1 VSSVI
6 LNALRC
12 RAAQKLD
19 GAIAGAVI
27 TVPAYFDDAQRQATR
42 QAAELAGIKVLRLL
56 NEPTAAA
63 VAYGLDADAEEAS
76 LLAVYDL
83 GGGTFDISILR
94 MREGLFEVL
103 ATGGDSALGGDDFD
117 RAITDYWLAELG
129 LSEPTAVQRRSLLE
143 LARRAKETLSVEQVV
158 TFDTRAL
165 DIASDE
171 LNLSRQT
178 LEELVANLIDRTLA
192 ACRVALADAGV
203 ARVDRVVLVGGSTR
217 MPGVRAAVAACFDQE
232 PLCTLDPDLVVAM
245 GAAKQ
250 ADILVGNRGDGE
262 ALLLDVIPLSLG
274 LETFGGLVEKIIE
287 RNSTIPVAR
296 AQEFTTARDGQTGLV
311 VHVLQGER
319 ERVEDCRSL
328 ARFELTG
335 IPPMVAGAARIEVT
349 FRVDADGILEVSAV
363 EQLTGAR
370 SDVVVK
376 PAFGL
381 DETQITQMLKAS
393 YEFAAEDMIARQLTE
408 ARVEAQALLAG
419 LEAAMRQDADLLSA
433 EETQYLENDMRAL
446 EEVLADDDPQ
456 TIREKTESLGRASE
470 DFAARRMD
478 RSIQQALTGVSVNA
492 LDADQS

>member
-1 VSSVI
+1 
-6 LNALRC
+6 
-12 RAAQKLD
+12 
-19 GAIAGAVI
+19 
-27 TVPAYFDDAQRQATR
+27 
-42 QAAELAGIKVLRLL
+42 
-56 NEPTAAA
+56 
-63 VAYGLDADAEEAS
+63 
-76 LLAVYDL
+76 
-83 GGGTFDISILR
+83 
-94 MREGLFEVL
+94 
-103 ATGGDSALGGDDFD
+103 
-117 RAITDYWLAELG
+117 
-129 LSEPTAVQRRSLLE
+129 
-143 LARRAKETLSVEQVV
+143 
-158 TFDTRAL
+158 
-165 DIASDE
+165 
-171 LNLSRQT
+171 
-178 LEELVANLIDRTLA
+178 
-192 ACRVALADAGV
+192 
-203 ARVDRVVLVGGSTR
+203 
-217 MPGVRAAVAACFDQE
+217 
-232 PLCTLDPDLVVAM
+232 
-245 GAAKQ
+245 
-250 ADILVGNRGDGE
+250 
-262 ALLLDVIPLSLG
+262 
-274 LETFGGLVEKIIE
+274 
-287 RNSTIPVAR
+287 
-296 AQEFTTARDGQTGLV
+296 
-311 VHVLQGER
+311 VLQGER

-478 RSIQQALTGVSVNA
+478 RSIQQALTGVSINA